1 MMPLD
6 RGKVKSIIENQAP
19 GSSALIA
26 TIAGTKQHP
35 TKSFGRNVS
44 LTLQNVLVI
53 AYRQK
58 QTDIFCYNRI
68 IE

>member
-19 GSSALIA
+19 GKLALIATIA

-44 LTLQNVLVI
+44 LTL
-53 AYRQK
+53 
-58 QTDIFCYNRI
+58 
-68 IE
+68 